1 MTHTHIKAR
10 LVIVFFMLLI
20 NLTFAVAQKKEQQ
33 TQVVIVEMNDGNKIQ
48 GKILEKSGDTVVIES
63 ITLGKLM
70 LSTKNIKSIVDV
82 NPEQMKN
89 GEYWFENPHATRNFF
104 APTGFGLHKG
114 EGYYQNV
121 MVFVH
126 QVSYGFTDNFTVGA
140 GFDII
145 GPITGHTP
153 YMMYV
158 TPKVS
163 VPVSKN
169 FHLGGGALIG
179 TFGGDAFEGNRTT
192 AGILYGVG
200 TVGNTNHNATLG
212 IGYGLE
218 NGNFAQRPVFMLGGQ
233 TRVGRKFSLMT
244 ENYFLSEFGLL
255 TFGCRFMNTSFAFDF
270 GVAKP
275 LLFNEDDD
283 ISFAIP
289 YLSVSFPFGKKR
301 K

>member
-1 MTHTHIKAR
+1 MKNIIIR
-10 LVIVFFMLLI
+10 LVLAFFMLLI
-20 NLTFAVAQKKEQQ
+20 NLPFVVAQKKEQP
-33 TQVVIVEMNDGNKIQ
+33 TKQVMVEMNDGNKIQ
-48 GKILEKSGDTVVIES
+48 GTILEKSGDTVVLETA
-63 ITLGKLM
+63 TLGKLT
-70 LSTKNIKSIVDV
+70 LSTKNIKSIVDI
-82 NPEQMKN
+82 NPEQLKN

-121 MVFVH
+121 MVVIH

-145 GPITGHTP
+145 GPITGHAP

-163 VPVSKN
+163 IPVSKN
-169 FHLGGGALIG
+169 VHLGGGALLG
-179 TFGGDAFEGNRTT
+179 TFGGDAFDGSRTT

-244 ENYFLSEFGLL
+244 ENYFLSEIGLL
-255 TFGCRFMNTSFAFDF
+255 TFGCRYMNTGFAFDF

-275 LLFNEDDD
+275 LDFNGDFDF
-283 ISFAIP
+283 SFAFP

-301 K
+301 I